1 MSYRKSAIFV
11 GLGLLL
17 GSPAYAQS
25 VDSFYHGNTINIYI
39 GTGESAGAVGAYPRI
54 LSQFISKYIPGN
66 PTLVV
71 RNMPGAGGIKAANY
85 VYGLAPQDG
94 TVWGFITRGFL
105 LAPLLKY
112 QGVEF
117 DPTKFKW
124 IGSPAR
130 TVSIGAIWSEN
141 TNVRT
146 IQEAMQN
153 EVVVGATSPGQDT
166 GVFPKALNQLTGTKF
181 KIVTGYKS
189 VGDVDL
195 AMEKG
200 EVHGKVGFTWTSLN
214 SGRSTN
220 WVRDK
225 KITVLVQLGVEKD
238 PSIPAEVPLALD
250 LAKTAADRQLLELL
264 CAPSATGYP
273 SFMGPGVPDERV
285 KSIRE
290 AYLQTMTDPG
300 FVDALKKQSLD
311 IDPIR
316 GEDIANIV
324 SRLYAQPVS
333 VVERAREMLPP
344 S

>member
-1 MSYRKSAIFV
+1 MRNYKHVILVCLNLFV
-11 GLGLLL
+11 GA
-17 GSPAYAQS
+17 PAFGQT
-25 VDSFYHGNTINIYI
+25 VESFYRGNTINIYI
-39 GTGESAGAVGAYPRI
+39 GTGESAGAVGAYPRLMAQI
-54 LSQFISKYIPGN
+54 IGKYIPGN
-66 PTLVV
+66 PNLVV
-71 RNMPGAGGIKAANY
+71 RNMPGAGGIKAANF

-112 QGVEF
+112 HGVEF
-117 DPTKFKW
+117 DPTRFKW

-130 TVSIGAIWSEN
+130 TVSIGAVWSDN
-141 TNVRT
+141 THVRT
-146 IQEAMQN
+146 IQEAMQT
-153 EVVVGATSPGQDT
+153 EIVVGATSPGQDT

-225 KITVLVQLGVEKD
+225 KITVLVQLGMQKD
-238 PSIPAEVPLALD
+238 PSIPSDVPLALD
-250 LAKTAADRQLLELL
+250 LAKSPEDRQLLELL

-273 SFMGPGVPDERV
+273 SFFGPGVPDDRIAA
-285 KSIRE
+285 IRK
-290 AYLQTMTDPG
+290 AYLDTMKDPA
-300 FVDALKKQSLD
+300 FEEALKQQSLD
-311 IDPIR
+311 LDPIS
-316 GEDIANIV
+316 GEEIAGIV
-324 SRLYAQPVS
+324 SRLYAQPES
-333 VVERAREMLPP
+333 VVSRARDMLPP